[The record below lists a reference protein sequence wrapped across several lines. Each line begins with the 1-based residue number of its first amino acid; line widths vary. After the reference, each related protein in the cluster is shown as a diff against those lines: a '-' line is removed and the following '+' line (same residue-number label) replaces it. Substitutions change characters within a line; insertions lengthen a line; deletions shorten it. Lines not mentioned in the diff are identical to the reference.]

1 MRLVYNEQ
9 VVPLPSSFPDGSLDV
24 SLEEFVERYA
34 TLADAGI
41 MTRVCAGDDGK
52 NGTSGLGGGGWSGL
66 AAAAG

>member
-9 VVPLPSSFPDGSLDV
+9 AVQLPGNFPDGSLDI

-34 TLADAGI
+34 AMADGGI
-41 MTRVCAGDDGK
+41 MTRVCAGE
-52 NGTSGLGGGGWSGL
+52 GLGGGVNSTGGGRSGP